1 MNTPRGKCG
10 LLLALSLIDVPP
22 ILAQAVSATTTPTQ
36 IEQSRAEDFT
46 PHPALS
52 PEDVVRAQ
60 LRALAQNDVPYAN
73 AGIEYAF
80 RFASPGNKRN
90 TGPLERFTQLLHNP
104 TYLPMLNHQDPR
116 YGETQIEEDQAWQSV
131 ILTSEGGEQAG
142 YVFVLRRQQTGSCQN
157 CWMTESVV
165 RLPLKPNGDETGDQS
180 Q

>member
-1 MNTPRGKCG
+1 MNISRKCG
-10 LLLALSLIDVPP
+10 LLLALSLIGVLP
-22 ILAQAVSATTTPTQ
+22 ILAHAVSATTPPPEV
-36 IEQSRAEDFT
+36 EQSRDEDFT

-80 RFASPGNKRN
+80 RFASPSNKRH
-90 TGPLERFTQLLHNP
+90 TGPLERFIQLLHTP
-104 TYLPMLNHQDPR
+104 AYVPMLNHGNAR

-131 ILTSEGGEQAG
+131 ILTFEGGEQAG
-142 YVFVLRRQQTGSCQN
+142 YVFLLRRQDTESCQK

-165 RLPLKPNGDETGDQS
+165 RLPLKPNGDETGDES